1 MDQSLPL
8 RDIHLPETV
17 GMWPPAIGWWLL
29 LIVLPLLFLFAW
41 WLFKRITKT
50 TLTKEALAILDQ
62 IKNDPNSDQK
72 QKLQQLS
79 SWLRRIAISVSPR
92 KEVASLSGQDW
103 LRYLDQSIEGIPFS
117 SGIGRYLADGHYQK
131 SLPDKV
137 DITALS
143 ELCET
148 WLRGQH

>member
-29 LIVLPLLFLFAW
+29 VIVLPLLFLVAW

-50 TLTKEALAILDQ
+50 TLTKEALKILDQ

-79 SWLRRIAISVSPR
+79 SWLRRIAISLAPR

-103 LRYLDQSIEGIPFS
+103 LAYLDQSIEGTPFS

-131 SLPDKV
+131 SLPDNV
-137 DITALS
+137 DITALA
-143 ELCET
+143 ELCEN
-148 WLRGQH
+148 WLRRQQ

>member
-29 LIVLPLLFLFAW
+29 LIVLPLLFLVAW
-41 WLFKRITKT
+41 WLFKRIAKT
-50 TLTKEALAILDQ
+50 TLTKEALKILDQ

-79 SWLRRIAISVSPR
+79 SWLRRIAISLASR
-92 KEVASLSGQDW
+92 KELASLSGQDW
-103 LRYLDQSIEGIPFS
+103 LAYLDQSIEGTPFS
-117 SGIGRYLADGHYQK
+117 NGIGRYLADGHYQK
-131 SLPDKV
+131 SLPDNV
-137 DITALS
+137 DITALA
-143 ELCET
+143 ELCEN
-148 WLRGQH
+148 WLRRQQ

>member
-29 LIVLPLLFLFAW
+29 LIVLPLLFLVAW

-50 TLTKEALAILDQ
+50 TLTKEALKILNQ

-79 SWLRRIAISVSPR
+79 SWLRRIAISLASR

-103 LRYLDQSIEGIPFS
+103 LAYLDQSIEGTPFS

-131 SLPDKV
+131 SLPDNV
-137 DITALS
+137 DITALA
-143 ELCET
+143 ELCEN
-148 WLRGQH
+148 WLRRQQ

>member
-1 MDQSLPL
+1 MGQSLPL

-50 TLTKEALAILDQ
+50 TLTTEALAILDQ

-79 SWLRRIAISVSPR
+79 SWLRRIAISLAPR

-103 LRYLDQSIEGIPFS
+103 LHYLDKSIEGTPFS

-131 SLPDKV
+131 SLPDNV
-137 DITALS
+137 DITALA
-143 ELCET
+143 ELCEN
-148 WLRGQH
+148 WLRRQQ

>member
-29 LIVLPLLFLFAW
+29 LIVLPLLFLVAW

-50 TLTKEALAILDQ
+50 TLTKEALKILDQ

-79 SWLRRIAISVSPR
+79 SWLRRIAISLASR

-103 LRYLDQSIEGIPFS
+103 LAYLDQSIEGTPFS

-131 SLPDKV
+131 SLPDNV
-137 DITALS
+137 DITALA
-143 ELCET
+143 ELCEN
-148 WLRGQH
+148 WLRRQQ